1 MMGSTV
7 IPIPDGD
14 QGFADLKEKRKFQVS
29 LSPIV
34 SFVQKNKDSIKKIIH
49 CIKVGTALVLVSL
62 VYFVDRLYKEIG
74 DDNAMWAIMTVVVIF
89 EFHAGWSMPLI

>member
-1 MMGSTV
+1 MGSTV
-7 IPIPDGD
+7 IPIPDRD
-14 QGFADLKEKRKFQVS
+14 QGFADLQEKRKFQVS

-89 EFHAGWSMPLI
+89 EFHAGWSMPQI

>member
-1 MMGSTV
+1 
-7 IPIPDGD
+7 
-14 QGFADLKEKRKFQVS
+14 
-29 LSPIV
+29 
-34 SFVQKNKDSIKKIIH
+34 
-49 CIKVGTALVLVSL
+49 LVSL